1 MKYFK
6 KKISDLNCLKDEKHE
21 LAMLVQKLK
30 MKKTITSIIQNWHNL
45 TQFDDEFITYFDKN
59 WHPCKEQWV
68 MYFRSSLRTHGNNTN
83 NKLECHNQKLKKY
96 LSRNM
101 RLPEAVEHLSNF
113 IDDTYAKSSFNRYEN
128 LKIRIDHRN
137 NDEDLIRYSLL
148 CNSKSFQMVNGE
160 YRQGIKSDFSITET
174 DDAYTVKLGSSE
186 YTVSKDVNECS
197 CLLSEPPW
205 FPTRHPLPSWDTFL
219 DPGLHYCMYKHWFAA
234 CATDSNLLVK
244 IKIKI

>member
-1 MKYFK
+1 
-6 KKISDLNCLKDEKHE
+6 
-21 LAMLVQKLK
+21 MLVQKL
-30 MKKTITSIIQNWHNL
+30 INSQNEEDYNKYHSEL
-45 TQFDDEFITYFDKN
+45 TQFNDEFITYFDKN

-68 MYFRSSLRTHGNNTN
+68 MYFRSSLRTHENNTN
-83 NKLECHNQKLKKY
+83 NKLECHNQKLKNY
-96 LSRNM
+96 LNRNM

-148 CNSKSFQMVNGE
+148 CNSKSFQMVNDE

-186 YTVSKDVNECS
+186 CTVSKDVNECS
-197 CLLSEPPW
+197 CLCFSN
-205 FPTRHPLPSWDTFL
+205 F
-219 DPGLHYCMYKHWFAA
+219 GLK
-234 CATDSNLLVK
+234 VK
-244 IKIKI
+244 RCSF